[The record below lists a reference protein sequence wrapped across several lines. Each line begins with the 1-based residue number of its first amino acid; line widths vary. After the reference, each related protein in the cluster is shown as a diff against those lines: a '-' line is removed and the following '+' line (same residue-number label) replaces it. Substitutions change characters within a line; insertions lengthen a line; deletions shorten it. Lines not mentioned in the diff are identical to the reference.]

1 MRLVRLK
8 NRIRNSSRPFSFRAH
23 YSPRPNRESERGCEK
38 EAALADAVR
47 RIALVCGAVAE
58 EDLPPVVSRLPACG
72 VGLHRLAV
80 PHHPLLLGFELDQV
94 LEFLE
99 MKSDFFRRSWFVDL
113 LKVTLGL
120 SFESVDSGVKRM
132 R

>member
-1 MRLVRLK
+1 MSSWRGGWCASGAFK
-8 NRIRNSSRPFSFRAH
+8 KSNSKFFPSFSFRAH
-23 YSPRPNRESERGCEK
+23 YSPRPNRESERGREK
-38 EAALADAVR
+38 EDTLADAVR
-47 RIALVCGAVAE
+47 FVALVCGAVAE

-99 MKSDFFRRSWFVDL
+99 MKSDLFSRSWFMDL
-113 LKVTLGL
+113 H
-120 SFESVDSGVKRM
+120 
-132 R
+132 